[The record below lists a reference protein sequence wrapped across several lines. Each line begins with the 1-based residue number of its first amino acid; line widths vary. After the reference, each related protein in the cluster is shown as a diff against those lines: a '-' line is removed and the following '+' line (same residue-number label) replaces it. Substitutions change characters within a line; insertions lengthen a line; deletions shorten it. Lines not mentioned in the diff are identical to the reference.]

1 MSYKLEH
8 PYTDKQKADF
18 IVLHN
23 HNNGR
28 EIAET
33 QTALYALEADEIM
46 QNGVPV
52 VNPNYEQE
60 QAQKEAERIAMLNL
74 TAADVERAIYKAK
87 GIDFEDVISSL
98 SGGEGAREGVNIDL
112 KALKIELKANNFYR
126 GNPYIDTVGTILG
139 FTKEQLDKFF
149 ETNNY
154 KYLTTV
160 TLTINPT
167 PADST
172 VTINGVEQSTVT
184 VPYGAIE
191 EYSVTHEGY
200 LTQSGSIE
208 LTEDTTLEI
217 ELVEESTPT
226 PALPE
231 GEGVNDEGVNEGEEP
246 TDTEPIT
253 ENESNAEVEDEDSAG
268 TGD

>member
-1 MSYKLEH
+1 MYYVENTEK
-8 PYTDKQKADF
+8 
-18 IVLHN
+18 IVLFDEDKN
-23 HNNGR
+23 KLQNTIAFMPQYSGL
-28 EIAET
+28 EIKET
-33 QTALYALEADEIM
+33 NRPIVNFQFADTEE
-46 QNGVPV
+46 
-52 VNPNYEQE
+52 YKQE
-60 QAQKEAERIAMLNL
+60 LAQKEAERIAMLNL

-87 GIDFEDVISSL
+87 GIDFEDVL
-98 SGGEGAREGVNIDL
+98 AQLEAMPLAEGHEPVVDL

-160 TLTINPT
+160 TLTINSI

-172 VTINGVEQSTVT
+172 IIIGGVEQSTVT
-184 VPYGAIE
+184 VPYGAVE

-208 LTEDTTLEI
+208 LTEDKVIEV
-217 ELVEESTPT
+217 ELVEEVVEDE
-226 PALPE
+226 PE
-231 GEGVNDEGVNEGEEP
+231 
-246 TDTEPIT
+246 DTEPVT
-253 ENESNAEVEDEDSAG
+253 ENESNTEVEDEDSAN